1 MIVNLNRDVK
11 LDADAMTKKDFST
24 LLHHGAEETKDLLDS
39 FKEAN
44 GNPKLDYFSF
54 DEDSQGGL
62 LVKIDQTKFDNKW
75 QIIDLLAAYL
85 SDFAWSEFSAHTM
98 AEDLPDSEDDY
109 HEKAKAE
116 FYRALTK

>member
-1 MIVNLNRDVK
+1 MEQKKQKTYWIHSKK
-11 LDADAMTKKDFST
+11 LTVIQNWIT
-24 LLHHGAEETKDLLDS
+24 V
-39 FKEAN
+39 
-44 GNPKLDYFSF
+44 SF
-54 DEDSQGGL
+54 DEDSQGDL

-75 QIIDLLAAYL
+75 QIIDLLATCL
-85 SDFAWSEFSAHTM
+85 SDFAWSKFSVHTM